1 MCSCTV
7 IGLQIRYFKASM
19 RATVVIPC
27 YKPNE
32 HFDKVLDDLNAQ
44 TSQEF
49 EVVLVDDGNEP
60 PLQDRVDR
68 RLSRPF
74 RIIRFDTN
82 RGIVAGLNA
91 AVASATTPYVVR
103 MDADDRMPA
112 YRIERQLAWM
122 DRHPDVDVAGGA
134 MLTFGQKV
142 RLWAHP
148 SEVPAAAG
156 GLLWGPTLNHPTVIA
171 KTAVLQATPYPA
183 DSPLGEDY
191 ALWLRLVEQ
200 GRRLGNMDEVM
211 VYYRLEG
218 QNTSQTG
225 QDSRGERYFSLFE
238 RAVTSLL
245 PLANRAT
252 VMQGVRAG
260 AHHVLAGVALPSS
273 LDKPGNQMVQAHGRV
288 LLEALAEVEAPW
300 ARRAEQSVQQRLRR
314 QERTL
319 PWHKAK
325 ELIDPWLIGF
335 SHMARVRASGF

>member
-1 MCSCTV
+1 
-7 IGLQIRYFKASM
+7 M

-44 TSQEF
+44 TSHEF
-49 EVVLVDDGNEP
+49 DVVLVDDGNNP
-60 PLQDRVDR
+60 PLQERVDR

-74 RIIRFDTN
+74 RVIRFDTN
-82 RGIVAGLNA
+82 QGIVAGLNA
-91 AVASATTPYVVR
+91 AVAAVTSPYVIR

-112 YRIERQLAWM
+112 DRIERQLAWM
-122 DRHPDVDVAGGA
+122 DEHPAVDVAGGD

-142 RLWAHP
+142 RVWSHP
-148 SEVPAAAG
+148 SDGPAAAG

-183 DSPLGEDY
+183 DAPLGEDY

-200 GRRLGNMDEVM
+200 GRHIGNMNAVL

-238 RAVTSLL
+238 RAVTCLL
-245 PLANRAT
+245 PPANQPALLE
-252 VMQGVRAG
+252 GVQAG
-260 AHHVLAGVALPSS
+260 AHHVLAGVTLPSAAK
-273 LDKPGNQMVQAHGRV
+273 KPDNQTVRAHGQA
-288 LLEALAEVEAPW
+288 LLNALAEVDEPW
-300 ARRAEQSVQQRLRR
+300 ARCAEQSAQWRLRR
-314 QERTL
+314 HGRKL

-325 ELIDPWLIGF
+325 ELLDPWLVGM
-335 SHMARVRASGF
+335 SHLVTVRASGF

>member
-1 MCSCTV
+1 
-7 IGLQIRYFKASM
+7 M

-60 PLQDRVDR
+60 PIQDRVDR

-122 DRHPDVDVAGGA
+122 DQHPDVDVAGGA

-171 KTAVLQATPYPA
+171 KTAVLHATPYPA
-183 DSPLGEDY
+183 DAPLGEDY

-225 QDSRGERYFSLFE
+225 QDSRGERYFSLFG

-245 PLANRAT
+245 PLANRAA
-252 VMQGVRAG
+252 VMEGVRAG
-260 AHHVLAGVALPSS
+260 AHHVLAGVTLPSS
-273 LDKPGNQMVQAHGRV
+273 VDKPSNQTIQAHGQA
-288 LLEALAEVEAPW
+288 LLDALAGVEAPW
-300 ARRAEQSVQQRLRR
+300 ARRAEQSVQQRLSRH
-314 QERTL
+314 ERTL

-325 ELIDPWLIGF
+325 ELLDPWLIGF